1 MTETAHAIALFE
13 TELGRMGVAWSER
26 GLRAVSFPH
35 ARDATTR
42 ARLRRSAPGAR
53 ELEPP
58 AEIADAIE
66 GIASLLAGER
76 VDLAAVELDLEGVGP
91 FDRRVTEATRGI
103 PVGETLTYG
112 EIASRIGA
120 PREAREV
127 GQALGRNRL
136 PIVVP
141 CHRVVAADGGLGGFS
156 APGGTRTKMR
166 LLAIERRH
174 APGPL
179 VLFEA

>member
-1 MTETAHAIALFE
+1 MFETAI
-13 TELGRMGVAWSER
+13 GRMGVAWSER

-35 ARDATTR
+35 AGDATTR
-42 ARLRRSAPGAR
+42 ARLRRRVPGAR

-58 AEIADAIE
+58 APIADAIE

-76 VDLAAVELDLEGVGP
+76 VRSRRDRAGPRGRRAVRPARDGGDARDP
-91 FDRRVTEATRGI
+91 R
-103 PVGETLTYG
+103 GETLTYG
-112 EIASRIGA
+112 EVASRIGA

>member
-1 MTETAHAIALFE
+1 M
-13 TELGRMGVAWSER
+13 
-26 GLRAVSFPH
+26 
-35 ARDATTR
+35 
-42 ARLRRSAPGAR
+42 
-53 ELEPP
+53 
-58 AEIADAIE
+58 
-66 GIASLLAGER
+66 
-76 VDLAAVELDLEGVGP
+76 
-91 FDRRVTEATRGI
+91 
-103 PVGETLTYG
+103 GETLTYG